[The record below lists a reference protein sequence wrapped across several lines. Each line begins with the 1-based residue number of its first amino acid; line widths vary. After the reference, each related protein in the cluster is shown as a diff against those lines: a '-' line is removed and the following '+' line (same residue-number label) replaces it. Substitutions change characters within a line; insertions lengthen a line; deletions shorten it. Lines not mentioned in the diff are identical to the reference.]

1 MMKQLP
7 NKIDFLE
14 MEQRWENLWEQKG
27 TYKYDW
33 NDDVSKRYSVDTPP
47 PYPSGEFHMG
57 NVLNWTYFDIRAR
70 YMRMQ
75 GYNVHFPQ
83 GWDCHGM
90 PTEVAVEKNK
100 KMRRS
105 DVPPDVFRKMCEEW
119 VEQYIGKMK
128 EAIVRLGIS
137 IDWSLEYRTMEPSYI
152 RKIQLSF
159 IQLYDKG
166 FIYRGEHPVNYCPR
180 CETAIADAEVER
192 LKRVGKIYSIV
203 FGIPGDE
210 LVIATTRPEYIPACV
225 AIGVN
230 PDDERYNKLIGKEA
244 ITPLFKKKVPIIAK
258 EDVDT
263 SFGTGVMMICTYG
276 DKADVIDVARFKLPI
291 INILDK
297 RGQLNEHG
305 GKYRGLGIFEARKRI
320 VEDLKASG
328 LLKEE
333 KPLEQEVGICWR
345 CDTPIE
351 IINQEQWFMKT
362 IALSEK
368 VVEQA
373 QKIDWY
379 PDYMRYRLINW
390 TESLDWDWVLSRQ
403 RVFATPVP
411 VWYCKACGEIHFA
424 EPEELPVDTKI
435 QKPRGKCSKCGSSEF
450 IPDYDVMDTW
460 FDSSMTCPIHAGW
473 PDRKDWHNLFP
484 ASIHPSGQ
492 DIIRTWAYYLMV
504 RSLALFNEPAYSSVL
519 INGMVLG
526 SDGRK
531 MSKSL
536 GNFVTAPEVLNKQGA
551 DAARQWVACGGSTGT
566 DIPFRWED
574 VEYGRRFMTKLWN
587 ASRFATMKL
596 EDYNPDLKKVEPQLL
611 DRWILT
617 KLERTVEASTEGMEK
632 CEFMNATEAARNF
645 TWHVLCDHYIEAIKW
660 RLYSTG
666 TEKIAAQQTIYYAL
680 KVTLQLLAPVMPHLT
695 DEIYNYIYGV
705 DNQESIHNTKWP
717 SLNPKNI
724 DTESERIG
732 DILIDII
739 TELRKEKN
747 QRGISLNKPVKK
759 LTIYANKNT
768 SKDIQQC
775 EKDLRETL
783 KIEEIDYSEGIG
795 EKRVEGRDNISF
807 TLKID

>member
-14 MEQRWENLWEQKG
+14 MEQRWESLWEQRK
-27 TYKYDW
+27 TYRYDW
-33 NDDVSKRYSVDTPP
+33 NDNVRKRYSVDTPP

-70 YMRMQ
+70 YKRMQ

-100 KMRRS
+100 KIRRS

-128 EAIVRLGIS
+128 EAIVRLGAS

-159 IQLYDKG
+159 LQLYEKG

-192 LKRVGKIYSIV
+192 LKRVGKLYSIAFNTV
-203 FGIPGDE
+203 EGD
-210 LVIATTRPEYIPACV
+210 LIIATTRPEYIPACV

-230 PDDERYNKLIGKEA
+230 PNDKRYNKLIGKDA
-244 ITPLFKKKVPIIAK
+244 TTPIFNKKVPIIAK

-297 RGQLNEHG
+297 RGQLNEQG
-305 GKYRGLGIFEARKRI
+305 GKYKGLSVIEARKLI
-320 VEDLKASG
+320 VEDLKKTG

-333 KPLEQEVGICWR
+333 KPLDQEVGTCWR

-351 IINQEQWFMKT
+351 VVNQKQWFMKT
-362 IALSEK
+362 TVLSEK
-368 VVEQA
+368 VVKQA
-373 QKIDWY
+373 KKIDWF

-411 VWYCKACGEIHFA
+411 VWYCKACGEIHLA
-424 EPEELPVDTKI
+424 EAQELPVDTKV

-473 PDRKDWHNLFP
+473 PDMKDWHNLFP
-484 ASIHPSGQ
+484 ASVHPSGQ

-504 RSLALFNEPAYSSVL
+504 RSLALFNEPAYNSVL

-526 SDGRK
+526 GDGRK

-536 GNFVTAPEVLNKQGA
+536 GNFVTAPDVFNKQGA
-551 DAARQWVACGGSTGT
+551 DAARQWAACGGSTGT

-574 VEYGRRFMTKLWN
+574 VEYGKRFMTKIWN
-587 ASRFATMKL
+587 ASRFAAMKL
-596 EDYNPDLKKVEPQLL
+596 EDYDPNSEMVKTQLL

-617 KLERTVEASTEGMEK
+617 KLEKTIAASTEGMEK

-645 TWHVLCDHYIEAIKW
+645 TWHIFCDHYIEAVKW

-666 TEKIAAQQTIYYAL
+666 EEKIAAQQTIYHTL
-680 KVTLQLLAPVMPHLT
+680 KKTLQLLAPVIPHLT
-695 DEIYNYIYGV
+695 EELYDYLYAEKNE
-705 DNQESIHNTKWP
+705 ESIHTSQWP
-717 SLNPKNI
+717 TLNPKNM
-724 DTESERIG
+724 DAEAERIG
-732 DILIDII
+732 DLFIDVI
-739 TELRKEKN
+739 TGLRKEKN

-759 LTIYANKNT
+759 VTIYSDQQTA
-768 SKDIQQC
+768 KDIKQC
-775 EKDLRETL
+775 ERDLKETL
-783 KIEEIDYSEGIG
+783 KIEEIYYNEGTG
-795 EKRVEGRDNISF
+795 EKKVEGREDISF
-807 TLKID
+807 TLQIE